1 MGLKETVLRNAKLKK
16 ITHRMLFPKND
27 PRPRAWVNL
36 LLNPFFHDRGRGVR
50 IRPTVRMDVVPFN
63 KLVIGEKTIVEDFTV
78 INNGVGDVHI
88 GSDSL
93 IGLGNAIIGPV
104 MIGDKVI
111 LAQNVVVSGL
121 NHAYQDART
130 AIKDQPIETR
140 AIRVGRGCWLGAN
153 VVVTAGVTIGEHCV
167 VAAGSVVTKDI
178 PAYSVVVGNPGRVV
192 KTFDAARQVWV
203 KVS

>member
-1 MGLKETVLRNAKLKK
+1 MGLKETILGNAKLKK
-16 ITHRMLFPKND
+16 IAHRMLFPKDD
-27 PRPRAWVNL
+27 PRPRGWVNL
-36 LLNPFFHDRGRGVR
+36 LLNPFFHERGSGVR
-50 IRPTVRMDVVPFN
+50 IRSNVRMDVVPFN

-78 INNGVGDVHI
+78 INNGVGDVYI

-93 IGLGNAIIGPV
+93 IGLGSAIIGPV

-130 AIKDQPIETR
+130 AIKDQPIDTK
-140 AIRVGRGCWLGAN
+140 AIKIGGGCWLGAN

-167 VAAGSVVTKDI
+167 VAAGSVVTKNI
-178 PAYSVVVGNPGRVV
+178 PNYSVVVGNPARVV
-192 KTFDAARQVWV
+192 KTYDASQDAWV
-203 KVS
+203 KVV

>member
-1 MGLKETVLRNAKLKK
+1 MSFKEIVLRNAKLKK
-16 ITHRMLFPKND
+16 ITHWMLFPKND
-27 PRPRAWVNL
+27 PRPRAWVNI
-36 LLNPFFHDRGRGVR
+36 LLNPFFHDRGSGVR

-78 INNGVGDVHI
+78 INNGVGDVQI
-88 GSDSL
+88 GRDSL

-121 NHAYQDART
+121 NHAYQDAHT
-130 AIKDQPIETR
+130 AIKDQPIETG
-140 AIRVGRGCWLGAN
+140 AVIIGSGCWLGAN

-167 VAAGSVVTKDI
+167 VAAGSIVTKNI
-178 PAYSVVVGNPGRVV
+178 PGYSVVVGNPARVV
-192 KTFDAARQVWV
+192 KAYDPDSGAWV